1 MERNRLRSACRTA
14 LLAAGTAVALAAAAP
29 GSASAVGETLNVWQ
43 TPGSGSSGLTAQPN
57 VTLGSPA
64 RGTYNVEI
72 DDSKVTQTITG
83 GFGASFTDS
92 SAYLLM
98 RLKSSN
104 PSAYS
109 SLMGKIFGTATSDAI
124 GLRFWRVPMTS
135 SDFTA
140 AATHWTSQD
149 SSSAPFALSAQDT
162 GRIIPVIRDALAINP
177 NLKIVASPW
186 SAPGW
191 MKSNGSMICNTGSGN
206 STLLPAHYQRWAD
219 YFVSWIRAYEA
230 NGIPIWAVTPQNEPG
245 YCPTNYPGMEWTPAA
260 ESSWVYN
267 YLRPSLTRAGLNE
280 KILGFDHNWDNF
292 VYPVTLHG
300 LGTPQY
306 DGVAWH
312 CYNNASD
319 PAAMTKL
326 RNLDPTKSV
335 FETECSSDTT
345 PTDIIRYGTADM
357 ALKSV
362 QNWAEGVITWNLAL
376 DARGGPQLG
385 GCVGCVGLVTIDASG
400 SSATLRNNFFQLG
413 QISKFVAA
421 DARHIASTVDAHG
434 IVTAAFKN
442 PDGTEVLVAHNTNAT
457 STSFTV
463 SWNGRGSFSYTLGAR
478 ATATFRGT
486 IPAATSL
493 PATPANGRIFKFVS
507 KTSGKPFGVS
517 AASTANGARIVQW
530 LDNSDYDQQW
540 RLVDAGGGYWN
551 IINRNSGLGLD
562 NGGTSTDGAKM
573 QQWAVVGV
581 GNSNQQWQI
590 VAASSGYYR
599 IVNRTSGKSLDLSGG
614 GLEEDNQIQQ
624 WATTSGET
632 NQEWQL
638 VPAS

>member
-1 MERNRLRSACRTA
+1 MNWNRRGNACRVP
-14 LLAAGTAVALAAAAP
+14 LLALGAAVALGAAATPAL
-29 GSASAVGETLNVWQ
+29 AVGERLDVWQ
-43 TPGSGSSGLTAQPN
+43 TPGSGSSGLTAQTA

-64 RGTYNVEI
+64 RGANNVEV
-72 DDSKVTQTITG
+72 DDSKVTQTIDG

-98 RLKSSN
+98 RMKSSN
-104 PSAYS
+104 PSGYS
-109 SLMGKIFGTATSDAI
+109 TLMNKIFGTATSDAI

-140 AATHWTSQD
+140 TSTHWTSQD

-162 GRIIPVIRDALAINP
+162 GRIMPVIRDALAINP
-177 NLKIVASPW
+177 NLKIIASPW

-191 MKSNGSMICNTGSGN
+191 MKSNGSMICNTGTGN

-219 YFVSWIRAYEA
+219 YFVSWVRAYEA

-260 ESSWVYN
+260 ESAWVYS

-280 KILGFDHNWDNF
+280 QILGFDHNWDNF
-292 VYPVTLHG
+292 VYPMALHA

-306 DGVAWH
+306 DGFAWH

-326 RNLDPTKSV
+326 RNLDPTKGV
-335 FETECSSDTT
+335 YETECSSDTS

-357 ALKSV
+357 TLKSV
-362 QNWAEGVITWNLAL
+362 QNWAQGVITWNLAL
-376 DARGGPQLG
+376 DPRGGPQLG
-385 GCVGCVGLVTIDASG
+385 GCVGCVGLITIDPSTGA
-400 SSATLRNNFFQLG
+400 ATLRNNFYQLG
-413 QISKFVAA
+413 QISKFVSAN
-421 DARHIASTVDAHG
+421 ARHIASTVDAHG

-442 PDGTEVLVAHNTNAT
+442 TDGTETLVAHNTNAS

-463 SWNGRGSFSYTLGAR
+463 SWNGRGSFSYTLPSR
-478 ATATFRGT
+478 ATVTFRGT
-486 IPAATSL
+486 VPAATAIS
-493 PATPANGRIFKFVS
+493 ATPANGRIVKFVS
-507 KTSGKPFGVS
+507 RTSGKPFGVS
-517 AASTANGARIVQW
+517 GASTANGARIVQW
-530 LDNSDYDQQW
+530 IDNSDYDQQW

-551 IINRNSGLGLD
+551 IINRNSGLGID
-562 NGGTSTDGAKM
+562 NGGSTRDGDKM
-573 QQWAVVGV
+573 QQWAVTGV
-581 GNSNQQWQI
+581 GNWNQQWQI
-590 VAASSGYYR
+590 TAATSGYYR

-624 WATTSGET
+624 WATTTGET
-632 NQEWQL
+632 NQEFQL
-638 VPAS
+638 VPTG